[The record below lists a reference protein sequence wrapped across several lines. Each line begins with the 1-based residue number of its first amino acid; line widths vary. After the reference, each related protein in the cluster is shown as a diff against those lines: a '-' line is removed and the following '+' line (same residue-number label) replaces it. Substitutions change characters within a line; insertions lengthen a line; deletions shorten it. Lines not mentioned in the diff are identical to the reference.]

1 MHSETDW
8 LTKTDGGEGV
18 ADAYK
23 FFMRPDPD
31 MRDFLGPI
39 EKIEDPLTGKEMRVR
54 PAKVAMIRNA
64 PEDKMRETLVYLD
77 PLPHIRLD
85 KAKPLQGW
93 YQPATPES
101 SRSRPR
107 PCYTDAMLTEPY
119 GGMCPVGC
127 SFSLPALEPI
137 ETPYGPRA
145 IETIRTGDWVW
156 GRNQYG
162 TVPALVTGYTTHMKP
177 EGYVIVELFDGRQLR
192 MTADHPIYSVD
203 RKGWVD
209 AGSLTTGEHLEE
221 IRLSGNGAARS
232 YWSQEHNTR
241 AKISADGTLSCH
253 GKESCTCHSRSK
265 SPNDKD
271 YEETGIRLSG
281 NGAARSYWSQEA
293 GREAFASEGTTQIRD
308 NQAQNEC
315 SSASAIS
322 EHVSASVG
330 TEITGMVLCAGGA
343 RPIRDQRVSSIEARC
358 VYRSEGPQLSDAI
371 NVGDSPCT
379 VAGPEG
385 LRLGLR
391 AIDDQAAN
399 REVLHS
405 RLPSE
410 GREVSGSEGI
420 PRASRDGKDHGCSI
434 HGLSDNSPRET
445 STDNAR
451 SPVVK
456 SITEVNGAVRVYDI
470 ETATENFYHNGVLS
484 HNCYINSG
492 FRGYRG
498 TGLMTVPI
506 NYGDQVR
513 AQLKK
518 NKAGA
523 AGYFSSFSDPFLA
536 LEDYYHN
543 TQGAAEAFHEV
554 GLPVFFLS
562 RLQYPGWALD
572 LLQKNKYSYAQ
583 KSINTPDPDDWA
595 KLSPGALPLMD
606 HLDEI
611 REMRRRGIY
620 VSIQVNPIVPGIVN
634 HDDVEHLFEMLAEAG
649 ANHVIVKFVEA
660 GYSWAPA
667 MVERIVHRFGD
678 NRAAVFRDLF
688 TQNIGGQKTV
698 DQEYRL
704 EGHNRYRRKA
714 QSLGLTYAVCYEYR
728 AVPGTAG
735 VSLGREFMTS
745 DQCHGQRVP
754 MFSRLSTDV
763 PFSEVEACPPSGCLT
778 CAPDNEGEPRCGNS
792 LMGEAKAMRAADYKQ
807 PII

>member
-39 EKIEDPLTGKEMRVR
+39 KKIEDPLTGKEMRVR

-127 SFSLPALEPI
+127 SF
-137 ETPYGPRA
+137 
-145 IETIRTGDWVW
+145 
-156 GRNQYG
+156 
-162 TVPALVTGYTTHMKP
+162 
-177 EGYVIVELFDGRQLR
+177 
-192 MTADHPIYSVD
+192 
-203 RKGWVD
+203 
-209 AGSLTTGEHLEE
+209 
-221 IRLSGNGAARS
+221 
-232 YWSQEHNTR
+232 
-241 AKISADGTLSCH
+241 
-253 GKESCTCHSRSK
+253 
-265 SPNDKD
+265 
-271 YEETGIRLSG
+271 
-281 NGAARSYWSQEA
+281 
-293 GREAFASEGTTQIRD
+293 
-308 NQAQNEC
+308 
-315 SSASAIS
+315 
-322 EHVSASVG
+322 
-330 TEITGMVLCAGGA
+330 
-343 RPIRDQRVSSIEARC
+343 
-358 VYRSEGPQLSDAI
+358 
-371 NVGDSPCT
+371 
-379 VAGPEG
+379 
-385 LRLGLR
+385 
-391 AIDDQAAN
+391 
-399 REVLHS
+399 
-405 RLPSE
+405 
-410 GREVSGSEGI
+410 
-420 PRASRDGKDHGCSI
+420 
-434 HGLSDNSPRET
+434 
-445 STDNAR
+445 
-451 SPVVK
+451 
-456 SITEVNGAVRVYDI
+456 
-470 ETATENFYHNGVLS
+470 
-484 HNCYINSG
+484 CYINSG

-498 TGLMTVPI
+498 TGLMTVPV
-506 NYGDQVR
+506 NYGGQVR

-763 PFSEVEACPPSGCLT
+763 PFSEVAACPPSGCLT